1 MDGLVGRRFRGG
13 SGGVGVSVSV
23 ISSSVTASGYQT
35 GIGGASQHTKVIVL
49 RFRGHVC

>member
-13 SGGVGVSVSV
+13 WGWVVVSVSV

-35 GIGGASQHTKVIVL
+35 VRRGSSQYAEVVGL
-49 RFRGHVC
+49 GFVGEVY